1 MKRTSLHPSPYK
13 GQRYDVSKW
22 HHGHQP
28 VGLKEMFNHAYSSLK
43 NVIEWSF
50 EVLKM
55 KWSILLNL
63 PSYLVNKHSKIIAVC
78 ISLHNSIREDDL
90 EDLHFQEDVED
101 DSPHPIYD
109 NTDDGGTGDDV
120 DMIATAMVS

>member
-1 MKRTSLHPSPYK
+1 MHPSPYK

-22 HHGHQP
+22 HHGHQL
-28 VGLKEMFNHAYSSLK
+28 VGMKEMFNHAYSSLK

-55 KWSILLNL
+55 KWRILLNL
-63 PSYLVNKHSKIIAVC
+63 PSYLVNKHSKIIAAC

-90 EDLHFQEDVED
+90 EDPDFASIIQD
-101 DSPHPIYD
+101 DSSRKNH
-109 NTDDGGTGDDV
+109 DGGTADDV
-120 DMIATAMVS
+120 DMDAFCDVICYGFVI